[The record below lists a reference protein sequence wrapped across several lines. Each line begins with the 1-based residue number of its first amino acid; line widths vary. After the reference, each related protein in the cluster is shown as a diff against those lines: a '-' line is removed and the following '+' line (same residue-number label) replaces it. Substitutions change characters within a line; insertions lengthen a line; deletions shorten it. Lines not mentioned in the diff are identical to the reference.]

1 VWAKEVVMATNDEL
15 FRFVK
20 DALARGQK
28 REDVRDV
35 LLKAGWSA
43 DQVTGALA
51 GFADVEF
58 PVPVPRPK
66 PYLSAQEA
74 FMYLLMFAMLYV
86 AAFNLASLIF
96 DLINIAMPDPA
107 MAMRERFARQAI
119 RWSASAVIV
128 AFPVFVYL
136 SVLATRAVRR
146 DPTKRASKVRR
157 WVTYLTLFIAAT
169 ALICDVI
176 SLVYNLLGGELT
188 TRFVLKVL
196 TVGVI
201 AGAAFGYYLSDLRV
215 DEKDDRS

>member
-1 VWAKEVVMATNDEL
+1 MANDEL
-15 FRFVK
+15 AEFVK
-20 DALARGQK
+20 EALSRGQS
-28 REDVRDV
+28 RRNVRDV
-35 LLKAGWSA
+35 LLGAGWNA
-43 DQVTGALA
+43 DRVDAALA
-51 GFADVEF
+51 GFADIEF
-58 PVPVPRPK
+58 PVPVPTPK

-74 FMYLLMFAMLYV
+74 FMYLLMFAMLNV
-86 AAFNLASLIF
+86 AGFNLASLIF
-96 DLINIAMPDPA
+96 DLINIALPDPA
-107 MAMRERFARQAI
+107 MAARDQFARQAI

-136 SVLATRAVRR
+136 SVRAARAVRL